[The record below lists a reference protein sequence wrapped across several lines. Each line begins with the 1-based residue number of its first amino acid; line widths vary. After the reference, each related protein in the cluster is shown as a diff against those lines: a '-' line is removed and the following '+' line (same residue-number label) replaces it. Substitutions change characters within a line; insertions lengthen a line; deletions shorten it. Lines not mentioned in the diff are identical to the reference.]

1 MFFDP
6 DPSKSAQEVLFS
18 VKKES
23 SNCCNHKY
31 HQYSGCKSAP
41 LQLTRYFTSW
51 KAQFQATYRYWC
63 LKNKQRYICN
73 EKTQT

>member
-23 SNCCNHKY
+23 SNCYNHKY
-31 HQYSGCKSAP
+31 HQYSGWKSA
-41 LQLTRYFTSW
+41 LL
-51 KAQFQATYRYWC
+51 
-63 LKNKQRYICN
+63 
-73 EKTQT
+73 